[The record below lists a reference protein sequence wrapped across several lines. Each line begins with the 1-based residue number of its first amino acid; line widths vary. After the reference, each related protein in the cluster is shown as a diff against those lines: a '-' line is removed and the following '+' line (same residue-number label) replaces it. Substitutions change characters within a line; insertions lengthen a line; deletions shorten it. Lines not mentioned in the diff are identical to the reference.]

1 MLEMLVW
8 IDGKLGHP
16 LSNADL
22 DDEHPLKG
30 ISNVFKKLRHD
41 GQLDYKDILCLRTFV
56 NEFVTVS
63 TDPEI
68 VGDDVAEI
76 VNEVNKHH
84 HTKTCRKRSSECR
97 FNYPKVRY

>member
-1 MLEMLVW
+1 MLEKLVW

-22 DDEHPLKG
+22 DEEHPLRG

-56 NEFVTVS
+56 DEFVTVS
-63 TDPEI
+63 TNPEI
-68 VGDDVAEI
+68 VGDDVAKI

>member
-1 MLEMLVW
+1 MLVW
-8 IDGKLGHP
+8 IDGKLGYP
-16 LSNADL
+16 ISNGDF

-41 GQLDYKDILCLRTFV
+41 GQLDFKDIICLRTFV

-63 TDPEI
+63 TNPEI

-84 HTKTCRKRSSECR
+84 HTKTCRKRSSICR